1 MTKARGATTN
11 ARGEVSIELAGKR
24 YVMRPDFEAIRAI
37 DEASGSILALSRRLG
52 SHPSLSDFALIVTE
66 GIKAH
71 GRFTRDAMLA
81 HYGIEGVKRMITR
94 AGIANPAITAPIGAF
109 MAAAITGG
117 VAEPGE
123 ADAASA

>member
-1 MTKARGATTN
+1 VSNAKGAAAN
-11 ARGEVSIELAGKR
+11 ARGEVAIMLGGKR
-24 YVMRPDFEAIRAI
+24 YVMRPDFEAIQAI

-52 SHPSLSDFALIVTE
+52 SHPSLADFALVVTE
-66 GIKAH
+66 GIRAH
-71 GRFTRDAMLA
+71 GRFTKNAMLA
-81 HYGIEGVKRMITR
+81 HYGIDGVKRMIAR

-123 ADAASA
+123 AGAADA